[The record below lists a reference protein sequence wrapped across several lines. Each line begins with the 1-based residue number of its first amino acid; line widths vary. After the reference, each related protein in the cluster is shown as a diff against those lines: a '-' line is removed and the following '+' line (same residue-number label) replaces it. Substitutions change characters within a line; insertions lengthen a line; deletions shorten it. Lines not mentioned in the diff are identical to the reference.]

1 LSPLAIILNNLHI
14 FSHTTMNYKTA
25 CAIASIVV
33 VVSFATSAGSIL
45 QTASAEK
52 PNQCGISG
60 LVHDEQQFVGGVQG
74 GNFGRA
80 VGGYNGNPAV
90 GGNTGP
96 GFQGSTDAAHEAQ
109 TEAATGC
116 AHNP

>member
-1 LSPLAIILNNLHI
+1 
-14 FSHTTMNYKTA
+14 MNYKTA
-25 CAIASIVV
+25 CAIASIVA
-33 VVSFATSAGSIL
+33 VVSFVTSTTSIL

-60 LVHDEQQFVGGVQG
+60 LVHEEQQSVGGVQG

-90 GGNTGP
+90 SGNTGP
-96 GFQGSTDAAHEAQ
+96 GFQGSTDAAHESQ
-109 TEAATGC
+109 ITAATTC
-116 AHNP
+116 KQ